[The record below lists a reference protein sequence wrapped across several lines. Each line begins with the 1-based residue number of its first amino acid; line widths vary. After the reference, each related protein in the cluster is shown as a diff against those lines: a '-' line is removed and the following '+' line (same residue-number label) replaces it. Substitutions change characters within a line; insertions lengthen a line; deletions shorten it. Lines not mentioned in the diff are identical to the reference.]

1 MIARGPERDD
11 LPGGAAALPWG
22 EGRKAFQ
29 AKAYELCARDD
40 VGRVCDIG
48 GGANPIIASRDVH
61 GLGVE
66 YTLLDV
72 SETEL
77 AKAPQEMRR
86 YVADIAA
93 PGFASPQLFDLVI
106 SRTVLEHVADPAQ
119 FHRNVFAMLRPGGYA
134 LHLYPTLYALPFVV
148 NRLLPEFGVRQL
160 LLVAQPF
167 RTADG
172 QHGKFPALYRWCR
185 GPTRRQLRHLE
196 RVGYEIIVYRPLYGH
211 DYYKR
216 VGALAYLEQL
226 KTRALLR
233 HPVPWLTSYAYVVLR
248 RPD

>member
-1 MIARGPERDD
+1 MNLTA
-11 LPGGAAALPWG
+11 LPAALPWG

-40 VGRVCDIG
+40 VRYVCDIG
-48 GGANPIIASRDVH
+48 GGANPIIAPRDVPR
-61 GLGVE
+61 LAVE

-77 AKAPQEMRR
+77 AKAPEEMGR

-93 PGFASPQLFDLVI
+93 PSFSSPHVFDLVI

-148 NRLLPEFGVRQL
+148 NRLLPEFAVRQL
-160 LLVAQPF
+160 LLRAQPF
-167 RTADG
+167 RTAEG
-172 QHGKFPALYRWCR
+172 HHGKFPALYRWCR
-185 GPTRRQLRHLE
+185 GPTRRQRRRLE

-216 VGALAYLEQL
+216 LGALAYLERL

-233 HPVPWLTSYAYVVLR
+233 HPTPWLTSYAYMLLQ
-248 RPD
+248 RPE